1 MPDTA
6 TAPRWIIVVRRDRAD
21 LFASL
26 KRAFP
31 GGAVEPVLDRRLGE
45 RRQDGLVVVPNRRRR
60 TRRRKPAARDQ
71 ALWEV
76 AGFRLTEAAG
86 AGVERWPAVE
96 APVEVIVAATPAPAP
111 APRRAAPAEPST
123 PPAPPL
129 PVPARPTMPT
139 MPTRVV
145 PLALQPALPGLAAM
159 VGSLGVTDADGERLR
174 FLAAWLCACREALPT
189 ERLDVCR
196 AYLGLAVRTLAAA
209 RPAPGDPDA
218 GDA

>member
-86 AGVERWPAVE
+86 AVVERLPAVE
-96 APVEVIVAATPAPAP
+96 APVEVIVAAVPAPAPAP
-111 APRRAAPAEPST
+111 APRRVAPAEPST
-123 PPAPPL
+123 PPAPPS
-129 PVPARPTMPT
+129 VPAMPAT
-139 MPTRVV
+139 VV

-159 VGSLGVTDADGERLR
+159 VGSVGVTDADGERLR
-174 FLAAWLCACREALPT
+174 FLAAWLDGCRKALPT

-209 RPAPGDPDA
+209 RPASGDPDA